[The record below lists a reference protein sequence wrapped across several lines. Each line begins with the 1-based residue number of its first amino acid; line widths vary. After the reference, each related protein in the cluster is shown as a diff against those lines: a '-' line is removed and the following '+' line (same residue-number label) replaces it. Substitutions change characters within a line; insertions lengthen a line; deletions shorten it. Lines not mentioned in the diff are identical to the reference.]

1 MSKLFLLQSGF
12 VTPNATYLVK
22 EDDRDLSIRDKLYLA
37 DTRIVDHTSYYD
49 EKVEKLFNLW
59 HQNNGIIRKFEFR
72 EEILETAFRVFQFK
86 SSSILP
92 WVRIQ
97 LGQRTVGYLHRKFL
111 KETLAFAMIGAQRE
125 MENYTY
131 YRLLSYEDDNSVF
144 QTGKEDPDAL
154 LKDFVSDGSVN
165 LVDIIDNWT
174 RTTVSIVDLLV
185 TLHVIFGRREG
196 RKTVKMQ
203 AR

>member
-12 VTPNATYLVK
+12 VTPNATFLVK
-22 EDDRDLSIRDKLYLA
+22 EDDHDLSIRDKLYLS

-49 EKVEKLFNLW
+49 EKVEKLFHLW
-59 HQNNGIIRKFEFR
+59 HQNNEIIRKFEFR

-86 SSSILP
+86 SASILP

-97 LGQRTVGYLHRKFL
+97 IGQRTVGYLHRKFL
-111 KETLAFAMIGAQRE
+111 KETLAYATIGKARE

-144 QTGKEDPDAL
+144 QTGKEDPDAV
-154 LKDFVSDGSVN
+154 LKDFVSEGSVN
-165 LVDIIDNWT
+165 LVDVINNWT
-174 RTTVSIVDLLV
+174 RSTVLFVDLLV
-185 TLHVIFGRREG
+185 TLRVIFGRREG
-196 RKTVKMQ
+196 RKTVQ
-203 AR
+203 RQS